1 MLKIFA
7 NLENKAYIAN
17 GNMLLVD
24 THHESGLPDDYILV
38 DGIQEASTSTPILTS
53 IVTDIVDDV
62 DDMEYE
68 VYFKCASLGN

>member
-7 NLENKAYIAN
+7 NLENKAYIAD

-24 THHESGLPDDYILV
+24 AHHESGLPDDYILV
-38 DGIQEASTSTPILTS
+38 DGIQDASTSTPISTS
-53 IVTDIVDDV
+53 IVTDIVDDI